1 MLIWLILRD
10 MFPPNVMKRSYI
22 VPVVIIC
29 IILISLLKWVWG
41 WLFDRYKLVDQ
52 DMSWLM
58 TRTPE
63 IIELN
68 TKLTTILEMLNEPSA
83 ESMGLDKRSKTQ

>member
-68 TKLTTILEMLNEPSA
+68 TKLTTILEMLNEPNA